1 MRKIAGFGLAS
12 IILAAAC
19 RAAPAEPAKPLSPTA
34 PKLIVAI
41 SVDQFSA
48 DLFDEYRPVLLG
60 GIGRL
65 ARGTAFRNG
74 YQGHNA
80 TETCPGHSTI
90 MTGSRPSRTGIIANY
105 WYDLEQQ
112 RSDKGVYCSED
123 ERVAGS
129 SSINYTVSPYHL
141 RVPTFGDL
149 LKQAQPGARNV
160 AVAGKDRAAIMMG
173 GRALDQ
179 RWYWDGKTYVT
190 DLQGRGMP
198 RAVTATRTAVAQAI
212 ASERPAL
219 QMPALCQSKA
229 RVVPIEGG
237 RALDQRWYWDGK
249 TYVTDLQGKVIP
261 KAVTAT
267 RTAVAQAIAT
277 ERPALEMPAL
287 CQSKSRVVPI
297 EGGGAPVGGGNFA
310 RKAGDARS
318 FRASPEFDGATL
330 ALAAALIDEMK
341 LGHGPSTDVISVGLS
356 ATDYV
361 GHAYGT
367 EGAEM
372 CLQLFSL
379 DRDLG
384 DFFRHLDAQGI
395 DYLVMLTADHGGQ
408 DIPERK
414 RLAGV
419 AGAARVPA
427 ALSAPEMGKVI
438 AAELGL
444 KGPVL
449 YGDAFGD
456 MYVDHALTPADRAKA
471 LAAAVAAYRAQPMV
485 EAVFTHQQLKAATQP
500 KGSPDQW
507 SLIERARAS
516 FDDERSGDFVV
527 LLKRDITPIA
537 DTKSYVST
545 HGSPWDY
552 DRRVPILF
560 WRKGM
565 AAANRNESI
574 ETADIMPTLAA
585 SIGLSIDSSKID
597 GECVSVQGIS
607 CPVR

>member
-1 MRKIAGFGLAS
+1 MRRYVF
-12 IILAAAC
+12 LAALAAASAC
-19 RAAPAEPAKPLSPTA
+19 RAAPAEPAKPLAPNA

-41 SVDQFSA
+41 SVDQLSS
-48 DLFDEYRPVLLG
+48 DLFDEYRPVLMG

-65 ARGTAFRNG
+65 SRGTAFRNG

-105 WYDLEQQ
+105 WYDLSQA

-129 SSINYTVSPYHL
+129 SSLAYTVSPYHL
-141 RVPTFGDL
+141 RVPTLGDL
-149 LKQAQPGARNV
+149 LKQAQPGSRNV
-160 AVAGKDRAAIMMG
+160 AVAGKDRSAVMMG
-173 GRALDQ
+173 GRAVDQ
-179 RWYWDGKTYVT
+179 RWYWDGKTFVT
-190 DLQGRGMP
+190 DLQGMGMP
-198 RAVTATRTAVAQAI
+198 RAVTAA
-212 ASERPAL
+212 
-219 QMPALCQSKA
+219 
-229 RVVPIEGG
+229 
-237 RALDQRWYWDGK
+237 
-249 TYVTDLQGKVIP
+249 
-261 KAVTAT
+261 

-277 ERPALEMPAL
+277 ERPALQMPAL
-287 CQSKSRVVPI
+287 CQSKSRIVPI
-297 EGGGAPVGGGNFA
+297 EGGGLPVGSGAFA
-310 RKAGDARS
+310 RKAGDARN
-318 FRASPEFDGATL
+318 FRSSPEFDGATL
-330 ALAAALIDEMK
+330 ALAAALIEEMQ
-341 LGHGPSTDVISVGLS
+341 LGRGPSTDIISVGLA
-356 ATDYV
+356 ATDFV
-361 GHAYGT
+361 GHSYGT
-367 EGAEM
+367 QGAEM

-384 DFFRHLDAQGI
+384 DFFRLLDSKGI

-427 ALSAPEMGKVI
+427 SLAAPEMGKVV
-438 AAELGL
+438 AAQLGL

-449 YGDAFGD
+449 YGDSVGD
-456 MYVDHALTPADRAKA
+456 MYVDRSLPAADRARA
-471 LAAAVAAYRAQPMV
+471 LAAAVAAYRAHPMV
-485 EAVFTHQQLKAATQP
+485 EAVFTHEQLRAAA
-500 KGSPDQW
+500 SPTSTPDKW

-537 DTKSYVST
+537 DTKSYVAT

-560 WRKGM
+560 WRRGM
-565 AAANRNESI
+565 AHAERNDSI
-574 ETADIMPTLAA
+574 ETADIMPTLAGA
-585 SIGLSIDSSKID
+585 IGLPVDPNSID
-597 GECVSVQGIS
+597 GECLGGVSGLS
-607 CPVR
+607 CPSR

>member
-1 MRKIAGFGLAS
+1 MRRIAVGLGAFIFATACS
-12 IILAAAC
+12 AAQMQPAPLA
-19 RAAPAEPAKPLSPTA
+19 PTA
-34 PKLIVAI
+34 PRLIVAI

-65 ARGTAFRNG
+65 ANGTAFRNG

-90 MTGSRPSRTGIIANY
+90 MTGSRPSRTGIIANN
-105 WYDLEQQ
+105 WYDLDQA
-112 RSDKGVYCSED
+112 RSDKSVYCAED
-123 ERVAGS
+123 ERVPGT
-129 SSINYTVSPYHL
+129 SSIEYRVSPYHL
-141 RVPTFGDL
+141 RVPTLGDL

-160 AVAGKDRAAIMMG
+160 AVAGKDRAAVMMG

-179 RWYWDGKTYVT
+179 RWYWDGKTFST
-190 DLQGRGMP
+190 DLQGKGMP
-198 RAVTATRTAVAQAI
+198 RAVTATRTVVAQAV
-212 ASERPAL
+212 ASDRPAL

-229 RVVPIEGG
+229 KSFPIEGG
-237 RALDQRWYWDGK
+237 DG
-249 TYVTDLQGKVIP
+249 L
-261 KAVTAT
+261 AV
-267 RTAVAQAIAT
+267 
-277 ERPALEMPAL
+277 
-287 CQSKSRVVPI
+287 
-297 EGGGAPVGGGNFA
+297 GGGAFA
-310 RKAGDARS
+310 RQAGDIKR
-318 FRASPEFDGATL
+318 FRASPELDGATL

-341 LGHGPSTDVISVGLS
+341 LGKGSSTDIISVGVS

-361 GHAYGT
+361 GHGYGT

-384 DFFRHLDAQGI
+384 DFFRHLDNQGI
-395 DYLVMLTADHGGQ
+395 DYLVVLTADHGGQ

-414 RLAGV
+414 REHGV
-419 AGAARVPA
+419 PGAARVPESLYA
-427 ALSAPEMGKVI
+427 AEMGKAI
-438 AAELGL
+438 AAKLNL
-444 KGPVL
+444 NGPVL

-456 MYVDHALTPADRAKA
+456 IYIDHKLSAADRARA
-471 LAAAVAAYRAQPMV
+471 LSAAVEAYRAHPMV
-485 EAVFTHQQLKAATQP
+485 EAVFTHQQLKATPSPTSA
-500 KGSPDQW
+500 PDQW

-516 FDDERSGDFVV
+516 FDDERSGDFLV
-527 LLKRDITPIA
+527 LLKRDIMPINHPSQ
-537 DTKSYVST
+537 TYVST

-585 SIGLSIDSSKID
+585 SIGLAVDSGSID
-597 GECVSVQGIS
+597 GHCVSVQGIS
-607 CPVR
+607 CPTR